1 MLVYLGL
8 ISIAF
13 GLVVWAV
20 MNITGT
26 YLINQRVSEEMQAA
40 DDLAL
45 EVTPYVKSAD
55 ADQMYSLL
63 VQRGR
68 ENGARILILDSAG
81 TVWVDTLSELNGVRL
96 GHGEVTDVISQQM
109 DRSYGFHQVEG
120 GVTLLPGEWIGYY
133 TSAVTDK
140 GECIGVVMMI
150 SSLSELT
157 HSMARIQYNIIVFFV
172 VVLVIV
178 MLVGLYF
185 STVITN
191 PINELNNLMQ
201 QTARTGFSVRA
212 DPKGNDE
219 IAQLGRTFNMMSEKA
234 AKYRPDAQRFHL

>member
-1 MLVYLGL
+1 
-8 ISIAF
+8 
-13 GLVVWAV
+13 

-55 ADQMYSLL
+55 VDQMYSLL

-212 DPKGNDE
+212 RSQGE
-219 IAQLGRTFNMMSEKA
+219 
-234 AKYRPDAQRFHL
+234 

>member
-1 MLVYLGL
+1 M
-8 ISIAF
+8 
-13 GLVVWAV
+13 
-20 MNITGT
+20 
-26 YLINQRVSEEMQAA
+26 
-40 DDLAL
+40 
-45 EVTPYVKSAD
+45 
-55 ADQMYSLL
+55 
-63 VQRGR
+63 
-68 ENGARILILDSAG
+68 
-81 TVWVDTLSELNGVRL
+81 
-96 GHGEVTDVISQQM
+96 
-109 DRSYGFHQVEG
+109 
-120 GVTLLPGEWIGYY
+120 TLLPGEWIGYY

-201 QTARTGFSVRA
+201 QNRA
-212 DPKGNDE
+212 HGLFLFEPTPRGMTKSLSS
-219 IAQLGRTFNMMSEKA
+219 AVPST
-234 AKYRPDAQRFHL
+234 

>member
-1 MLVYLGL
+1 MYLGL

-178 MLVGLYF
+178 MLVVF
-185 STVITN
+185 ISARSSPIPSTSSTTSCSKPRARAFPFG
-191 PINELNNLMQ
+191 PIPRGMTKSLSSAVPS
-201 QTARTGFSVRA
+201 T
-212 DPKGNDE
+212 
-219 IAQLGRTFNMMSEKA
+219 
-234 AKYRPDAQRFHL
+234 